1 MDIIDNKAILFK
13 QVKLLLQHL
22 NINKKNYSAINN
34 YLSPLPPL
42 LFGQKSKIRG
52 PWKPRRNGKLYKDR
66 FKFIYATEFK
76 DDVIKGLTILQN
88 K

>member
-1 MDIIDNKAILFK
+1 VKKFKNKILPKTDKAIYLVDIIDNKAILFK

-42 LFGQKSKIRG
+42 LFGQK
-52 PWKPRRNGKLYKDR
+52 
-66 FKFIYATEFK
+66 
-76 DDVIKGLTILQN
+76 
-88 K
+88 